1 MHTKS
6 LHNGGKIMIDHQK
19 NLLVLENLDY
29 IKKFYDVDANK
40 KSYSVTEIG
49 IKALIAWNK
58 IHGFEDKLGVNM
70 AYPKPIS
77 DDEMSVMFSKFKKN
91 RFITKIWNAKLQTED
106 YPPSVDGFE
115 LFESLKYFIDNKLQT
130 NLARKETAKQILSAM
145 MQGLVNVTKK
155 MAESSAPLESDKK
168 RKRKRKQRGKQK

>member
-1 MHTKS
+1 
-6 LHNGGKIMIDHQK
+6 MIDHQK
-19 NLLVLENLDY
+19 NLLILENLDY
-29 IKKFYDVDANK
+29 LKKFYDVDENK
-40 KSYSVTEIG
+40 KSYSVTETG
-49 IKALIAWNK
+49 IKRLIAWNK

-70 AYPKPIS
+70 AYPEPIS
-77 DDEMSVMFSKFKKN
+77 DDEMRSMFSEFLNNK
-91 RFITKIWNAKLQTED
+91 FITKIWNAKLQTED

-130 NLARKETAKQILSAM
+130 NLARKETAKQILTAM

-155 MAESSAPLESDKK
+155 MAESSGPLESDKK